1 MQQYGAIDANMMDII
16 SLHQNLFNT
25 EENKELAEIKVDVQA
40 MSQEIQIFKI
50 KKELEINSLNERT

>member
-40 MSQEIQIFKI
+40 MS
-50 KKELEINSLNERT
+50 